1 VNADISEVVINQQ
14 RGRFPDMDW
23 RVLDCLSPEALRSA
37 GLGRGALGAVVD
49 KSLVDTV
56 LCAKDRYCR
65 TT

>member
-1 VNADISEVVINQQ
+1 
-14 RGRFPDMDW
+14 MDW